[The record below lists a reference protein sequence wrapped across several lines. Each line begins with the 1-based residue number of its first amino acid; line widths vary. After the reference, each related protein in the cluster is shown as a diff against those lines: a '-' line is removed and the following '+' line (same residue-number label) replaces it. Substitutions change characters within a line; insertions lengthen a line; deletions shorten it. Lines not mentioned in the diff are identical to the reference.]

1 MCSSKREFIPM
12 ESLAYTVIEI
22 NTLPFHWED
31 FCYSHTQRTR
41 ELTKRNSNE
50 CSNIQILEN
59 LGER

>member
-1 MCSSKREFIPM
+1 M

>member
-1 MCSSKREFIPM
+1 M
-12 ESLAYTVIEI
+12 ESLAYTVIEN
-22 NTLPFHWED
+22 NTLPFDWKD
-31 FCYSHTQRTR
+31 VCYSHTQRIR